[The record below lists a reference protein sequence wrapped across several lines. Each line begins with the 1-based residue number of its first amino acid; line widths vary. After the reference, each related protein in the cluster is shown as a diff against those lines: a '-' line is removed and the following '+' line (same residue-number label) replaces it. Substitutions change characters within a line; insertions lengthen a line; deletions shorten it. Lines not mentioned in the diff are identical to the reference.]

1 LVRLAV
7 VLVWLAVVLG
17 RLVRRVPGLPLP
29 RAQVLRVRSL
39 RLLVPRP
46 LPAVKAL
53 RVTRVVLLVAML

>member
-39 RLLVPRP
+39 RLLVLRP